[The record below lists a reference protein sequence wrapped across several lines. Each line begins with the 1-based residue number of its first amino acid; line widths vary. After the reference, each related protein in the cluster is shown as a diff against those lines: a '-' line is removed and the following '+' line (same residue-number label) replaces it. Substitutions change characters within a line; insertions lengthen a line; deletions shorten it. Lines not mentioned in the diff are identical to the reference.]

1 MNGEVFLEFVR
12 KSLLPILMPFDGL
25 NKHSVVILDNASIHH
40 VDCVVETILS
50 IGALVRFLPAYS
62 PDMNPIEEVFSE
74 VKQYMQANGNLFQ
87 ATSPR
92 TMILTAFASVSVANC
107 NAYITH
113 AGLLVHKI
121 IVLSFQHLSISC
133 ILIITIVTI

>member
-1 MNGEVFLEFVR
+1 MGV
-12 KSLLPILMPFDGL
+12 
-25 NKHSVVILDNASIHH
+25 
-40 VDCVVETILS
+40 
-50 IGALVRFLPAYS
+50 LVRFLPAYS

-87 ATSPR
+87 ATSAQ

-113 AGLLVHKI
+113 AGY
-121 IVLSFQHLSISC
+121 
-133 ILIITIVTI
+133 